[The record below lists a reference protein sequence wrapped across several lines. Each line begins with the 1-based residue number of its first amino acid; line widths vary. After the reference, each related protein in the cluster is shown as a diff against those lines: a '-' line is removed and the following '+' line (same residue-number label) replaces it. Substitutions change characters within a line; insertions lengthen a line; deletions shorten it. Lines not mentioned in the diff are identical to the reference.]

1 MTDSIEELMRGLH
14 MTAASFIVTIY
25 GDVVLP
31 RGGVLWM
38 GSLITLCGQVGISES
53 LVRTAVS
60 RLVAGDQLKGERAGR
75 HSYYRI
81 SPNAQAEFTKVADQ
95 LYGPPQVPSGWYILY
110 APGLSGPEGRLSHPV
125 RLSGDVWVCP
135 DHGSAP
141 PSAEITLRAD
151 VSEPGSLVR
160 LAALWDL
167 ADLDR
172 RYEGFVD
179 RFGGLGRSLNAHRL
193 APAEALVARLL
204 LVHLY
209 RSALLRD
216 PCLPRAALPSDW
228 HGERARD
235 LFVDFYW
242 RLSPLAEQAIPAQL
256 VGEAG
261 PLPAQTAD
269 TERRSKLQA

>member
-1 MTDSIEELMRGLH
+1 

-38 GSLITLCGQVGISES
+38 GSLITLCAQVGISES
-53 LVRTAVS
+53 PVRTAVS

-75 HSYYRI
+75 HSYYRL
-81 SPNAQAEFTKVADQ
+81 SPNAQAEFTEVANR
-95 LYGPPQVPSGWYILY
+95 LYGPLHAPSGWYILY
-110 APGLSGPEGRLSHPV
+110 APAFSGSERRLWQPV

-135 DHGSAP
+135 DLGDA
-141 PSAEITLRAD
+141 PSAEIALRAD
-151 VSEPGSLVR
+151 VSDPASLLR

-167 ADLDR
+167 ADLQR

-179 RFGGLGRSLNAHRL
+179 RFGALGKSLEAHLL
-193 APAEALVARLL
+193 APTEALVARLL

-209 RSALLRD
+209 RGALLRD
-216 PCLPRAALPSDW
+216 PCLPRAALPSNW
-228 HGERARD
+228 QGQRARD
-235 LFVDFYW
+235 LFVDLY
-242 RLSPLAEQAIPAQL
+242 RKLSPLAEQAIPAQL
-256 VGEAG
+256 IGETG

-269 TERRSKLQA
+269 TERRIALQA